1 MRCRVGT
8 LLPDALQGSAER
20 VVVSRA
26 GLAHQAEHDLLALGL
41 GHAATGAPA
50 APGTGR
56 AGRLWAG
63 GGGKARQRT
72 VRGFYCR
79 SLLDP
84 VSARFRCLHAAPTH
98 GGGKPRPIAAGRGDG
113 QCNVLP
119 LVALLPSPTVRRAA
133 GRLGAAA
140 APRGSRHLAPTL
152 GCCHLHKHDPH
163 PAPAPRPPVPV
174 RRFRP
179 AQERDRL
186 PVRAAREQQCTRGA
200 GASARRQ
207 RRLAAALLA
216 GG

>member
-1 MRCRVGT
+1 LRCRVGT

-20 VVVSRA
+20 VVVARA
-26 GLAHQAEHDLLALGL
+26 SLAHQPEHDLLALGL

-50 APGTGR
+50 APGEGR
-56 AGRLWAG
+56 AGPVGGDASGLWGSKKPPRRSRLG
-63 GGGKARQRT
+63 TG
-72 VRGFYCR
+72 
-79 SLLDP
+79 
-84 VSARFRCLHAAPTH
+84 FRCLHAAPTH
-98 GGGKPRPIAAGRGDG
+98 GGGKPRPIAAGCGDG
-113 QCNVLP
+113 QCYVLP

-152 GCCHLHKHDPH
+152 GCCHLQEHDPH

-186 PVRAAREQQCTRGA
+186 PVRAAREQQFTRGA